1 MAGSVTWSELRELA
15 SVEASEGLAISL
27 YVDLD
32 PSVAATA
39 GDVRTRVNS
48 LLDTAGKVTAAQERP
63 LSHAQR
69 IALRGDLDRIRGW
82 FEQEFVRDGARGV
95 AVFCGSLDGIWR
107 TRPILASVGDEISLD
122 RRLALA
128 PLARLVGRDDGAL
141 VVVAGRERG
150 RFLRLADGRLTSVA
164 DLTEEQPGRH
174 DQGGWSQSR
183 FQRHID
189 ELASEHL
196 RDVAEELDRR
206 VRGAGGE
213 ALDLV
218 IVASEESRAEL
229 AGYLTRPVREALAGW
244 AQAEAHTPD
253 SELHQIVEPVLAT
266 RRAAR
271 EAELLERW
279 REASAKGR
287 GVGGWEATLEAVSD
301 SRAETLLL
309 AERAQAD
316 VWRCP
321 SCGRLATE
329 AGDCPI
335 DGDETTQVD
344 SGADAAIVEALR
356 RGGSTRIVSG
366 PDLGPVE
373 GIGALLRF

>member
-1 MAGSVTWSELRELA
+1 MAGSVTWNELRELA

-32 PSVAATA
+32 PSVAAAA
-39 GDVRTRVNS
+39 GDVQTRVNS
-48 LLDTAGKVTAAQERP
+48 LLDTAGKVTSGEGRS
-63 LSHAQR
+63 LSHTQR

-82 FEQEFVRDGARGV
+82 FDQEFVRDGARGV

-107 TRPILASVGDEISLD
+107 TRPILASVGDEISVD
-122 RRLALA
+122 QRLALA
-128 PLARLVGRDDGAL
+128 PLAALVGRGDGAI

-150 RFLRLADGRLTSVA
+150 RFLRLADGKLVTVA
-164 DLTEEQPGRH
+164 DLSEEQPGRH

-189 ELASEHL
+189 ELAADHL
-196 RDVAEELDRR
+196 RDVAEERDRR
-206 VRGAGGE
+206 VRAAGG
-213 ALDLV
+213 ALDVV
-218 IVASEESRAEL
+218 IVAPEASRAEL
-229 AGYLTRPVREALAGW
+229 AGHLTRPVQEALAGW

-253 SELHQIVEPVLAT
+253 PELLQIVEPVLAA
-266 RRAAR
+266 RRQAR

-301 SRAETLLL
+301 ARAETLLL
-309 AERAQAD
+309 AERADGD

-321 SCGRLATE
+321 ACGRLAPQ
-329 AGDCPI
+329 AGECPV
-335 DGDETTQVD
+335 DGTDTVEVD
-344 SGADAAIVEALR
+344 RGADAAIVEALR
-356 RGGSTRIVSG
+356 RGGTTRIVSG

-373 GIGALLRF
+373 GIGALLRY

>member
-1 MAGSVTWSELRELA
+1 MAGSVTWDELRELA
-15 SVEASEGLAISL
+15 SIEASEGLAISL

-39 GDVRTRVNS
+39 GDVQTRVNS
-48 LLDTAGKVTAAQERP
+48 LLDTAGKVTSGQGP
-63 LSHAQR
+63 SLSHAQR

-82 FEQEFVRDGARGV
+82 FDQEFVRDGARGV

-128 PLARLVGRDDGAL
+128 PLATLVGRGDGVL
-141 VVVAGRERG
+141 VVFAGREHG
-150 RFLRLADGRLTSVA
+150 RFLRLADGKLAPVA

-196 RDVAEELDRR
+196 RDVADELDRR
-206 VRGAGGE
+206 VRA
-213 ALDLV
+213 ARSPLDVV
-218 IVASEESRAEL
+218 IVAPEASRAEL
-229 AGYLTRPVREALAGW
+229 AGYLTRPVQEALAGW
-244 AQAEAHTPD
+244 AQAESHTPD
-253 SELHQIVEPVLAT
+253 AELLAIVEPVLAK
-266 RRAAR
+266 RREAR
-271 EAELLERW
+271 EAGLLERW

-287 GVGGWEATLEAVSD
+287 GVGGWEPTLEAVSD

-309 AERAQAD
+309 AEGAKAA

-321 SCGRLATE
+321 SCGRLATQ
-329 AGDCPI
+329 AGECPV
-335 DGDETTQVD
+335 DGTETARVD
-344 SGADAAIVEALR
+344 SGSDATIVETLR
-356 RGGSTRIVSG
+356 RGGTIRIVAG

-373 GIGALLRF
+373 GIGALLRY

>member
-1 MAGSVTWSELRELA
+1 MAGSVTWDELRELA

-39 GDVRTRVNS
+39 GDVQTRVNS
-48 LLDTAGKVTAAQERP
+48 LLDTAGKVTAGQERAR
-63 LSHAQR
+63 SHAQR

-82 FEQEFVRDGARGV
+82 FDQEFVRDGARGV

-107 TRPILASVGDEISLD
+107 TRPILASVGDEISVD
-122 RRLALA
+122 QRLALA
-128 PLARLVGRDDGAL
+128 PLAALVGRGDGAL

-150 RFLRLADGRLTSVA
+150 RFLRLSEGKLVAVA
-164 DLTEEQPGRH
+164 DLSEEQPGRH

-189 ELASEHL
+189 ELAADHL

-206 VRGAGGE
+206 VRAAGGT
-213 ALDLV
+213 LDVV
-218 IVASEESRAEL
+218 IVAPEETRAEL
-229 AGYLTRPVREALAGW
+229 AGHLTRPVEEALAGW
-244 AQAEAHTPD
+244 AQAEAHTSD
-253 SELHQIVEPVLAT
+253 AELLQVVEPVLAA
-266 RRAAR
+266 RREAR

-301 SRAETLLL
+301 ARAETLLL
-309 AERAQAD
+309 AERAQGD

-321 SCGRLATE
+321 ACGRLAPQ
-329 AGDCPI
+329 AGECPI
-335 DGDETTQVD
+335 DGTETAEVD

-356 RGGSTRIVSG
+356 RGGTTRIVSG
-366 PDLGPVE
+366 PELGEVE
-373 GIGALLRF
+373 GIGALLRY

>member
-1 MAGSVTWSELRELA
+1 MAGSVTWNELRELA

-32 PSVAATA
+32 PSVAATP
-39 GDVRTRVNS
+39 GDVHTRVNS
-48 LLDTAGKVTAAQERP
+48 LLDTAGKVSSGEGRS

-69 IALRGDLDRIRGW
+69 IALQGDLDRIRGW
-82 FEQEFVRDGARGV
+82 FDQEFVRDGARGV

-107 TRPILASVGDEISLD
+107 TRPVVASVEDEVSVD
-122 RRLALA
+122 QRLALA
-128 PLARLVGRDDGAL
+128 PLAGLVGRGDGAI

-150 RFLRLADGRLTSVA
+150 RFLSLADGRLAPVA
-164 DLTEEQPGRH
+164 DLSEEQPGRH

-189 ELASEHL
+189 ELAADHL
-196 RDVAEELDRR
+196 REIAEELDRR
-206 VRGAGGE
+206 VRAVGGP
-213 ALDLV
+213 LDVV
-218 IVASEESRAEL
+218 IVAPEETRAEL
-229 AGYLTRPVREALAGW
+229 AGHLTRPVQEALAGW

-253 SELHQIVEPVLAT
+253 PDLLQIVEPVLAA
-266 RRAAR
+266 RRQAR

-279 REASAKGR
+279 REASARGR

-301 SRAETLLL
+301 ARAETLLL
-309 AERAQAD
+309 AERADGD

-321 SCGRLATE
+321 ACGRLAPQ
-329 AGDCPI
+329 AGECPV
-335 DGDETTQVD
+335 DGTDTVEVD
-344 SGADAAIVEALR
+344 RGADAATIEALR
-356 RGGSTRIVSG
+356 RGGTTRIVSG

-373 GIGALLRF
+373 GIGALLRY